1 MEIMNLGEPAQRQ
14 WVPVAA
20 NAANTLYE
28 GQVVTMGTDGVI
40 GLAQAAGAWNTT
52 NKTTY
57 PGLAIPYGIVIGTSN
72 RWEQFSTTVNSQY
85 VTSLITSNANMYPA
99 GREMAGIGGGWG
111 QDRQAYVYVE
121 RIFPFTVLKAPIY
134 FTSLG
139 TAPTVATVA
148 SGASATGMGYTTS
161 ASIGFTSIASLTT
174 ALCRS
179 GANRGLYR
187 VTSDTSTTV
196 KTVTSPFP
204 FAIAVGDTFVHVN
217 IKSLGTTPIQLDA
230 NAMFVLGDTAASTN
244 YFAADVYKL
253 ALETP
258 GKEYLAFRFNEYNFM
273 PALA

>member
-1 MEIMNLGEPAQRQ
+1 MEIINVGEPAQRQ

-20 NAANTLYE
+20 NSSNTLYE

-40 GLAQAAGAWNTT
+40 GIGQASGAWNTT
-52 NKTTY
+52 SKTTY
-57 PGLAIPYGIVIGTSN
+57 PALEIPYGIVIGTSN
-72 RWEQFSTTVNSQY
+72 RWEQYDTTVNTQKI
-85 VTSLITSNANMYPA
+85 TSLTTSNANFYPA
-99 GREMAGIGGGWG
+99 GREMAGIEGGWG

-121 RIFPFTVLKAPIY
+121 RIFPWTVLKAPIY

-148 SGASATGMGYTTS
+148 SGASSTGMGYTT
-161 ASIGFTSIASLTT
+161 AATIGFTSIASLTT
-174 ALCRS
+174 AFCRS
-179 GANRGLYR
+179 GANKGMYR

-217 IKSLGTTPIQLDA
+217 LKSFGTTRIQLDA
-230 NAMFVLGDTAASTN
+230 NAMFILGDAAVSSD
-244 YFAADVYKL
+244 YYQADVFRLSL
-253 ALETP
+253 AAP
-258 GKEYLAFRFNEYNFM
+258 GKEYLSFRFGAFNFM